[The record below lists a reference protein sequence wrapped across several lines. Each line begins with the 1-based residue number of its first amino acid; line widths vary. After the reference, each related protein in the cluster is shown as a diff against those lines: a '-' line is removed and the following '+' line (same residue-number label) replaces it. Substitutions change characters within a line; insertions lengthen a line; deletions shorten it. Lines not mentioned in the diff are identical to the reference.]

1 MKHLD
6 SHWLTIQ
13 RSCDFDGWIWPEFNT
28 RKLDRRIYPKICKL
42 IFEWTL
48 IESIHFGSTSNP
60 WTKVYLV
67 SESEHWQ
74 IISSLTGL
82 NESKKCFWAYNGN
95 MIGYLE
101 KYHWKKLFTWKHFL
115 GLELKKDRMKKSLK
129 LRINGHI
136 DSTFIK
142 QKNCTVMMETSFH
155 FVCLSAK
162 G

>member
-1 MKHLD
+1 MDIHEMFLH
-6 SHWLTIQ
+6 SRAIVTLNEFEHPSIQ
-13 RSCDFDGWIWPEFNT
+13 ES
-28 RKLDRRIYPKICKL
+28 L
-42 IFEWTL
+42 L
-48 IESIHFGSTSNP
+48 IEPKALQAAPWMDTDWFNSFWFNFIP

-82 NESKKCFWAYNGN
+82 NESKKCFWAYNGK